1 MAKIYDQRY
10 IESLMREFI
19 INWQKKLAKELIA
32 DKKLGVYLEQTA
44 QEMFERMEAIMSG
57 GYYNEREA
65 WEIVQSEYMIPE

>member
-10 IESLMREFI
+10 IESLMREFV

-32 DKKLGVYLEQTA
+32 EKKLGVYLEQTA
-44 QEMFERMEAIMSG
+44 QEMYERMEAILNE
-57 GYYNEREA
+57 GYHTEREA